1 MSIKTSIYNITH
13 ANKLAKEKKAAEPA
27 KSDAVSMV
35 EGEGKSA

>member
-1 MSIKTSIYNITH
+1 MALVGLVEDEIVVK
-13 ANKLAKEKKAAEPA
+13 AKKGAADAA

>member
-1 MSIKTSIYNITH
+1 MALIGLVEDEIVV
-13 ANKLAKEKKAAEPA
+13 KEKKAAEPA

>member
-1 MSIKTSIYNITH
+1 MALVGLVEDEIVVK
-13 ANKLAKEKKAAEPA
+13 AKKGAADTA